1 MSENKT
7 QFIITSEGRFFRED
21 IVRNEIDPGPELE
34 KCFKASMA
42 VKLPRLVTLP
52 TWGAVSVAVDEM
64 GVQHWSVQVEEIN
77 FNTSYR
83 VKGEGKDAEMIPR
96 FVEDLSSPSLNITW
110 NKSQAMAGQAKGMD
124 IRFVVLIHPSGSRFV
139 VQKQYLYAFDDA
151 HNAYR
156 LPISNLYDTCELCNG
171 VYEGVGNTALET
183 LTKSLTQFRN
193 SSWNSDLWKDED
205 KVENF
210 IRFQPLE
217 TGFNTLPIKSPW
229 TKWCNKVVTPLV
241 KNVIV

>member
-7 QFIITSEGRFFRED
+7 QFIITPEGRFFRED

-42 VKLPRLVTLP
+42 VRLPKLVTLP
-52 TWGAVSVAVDEM
+52 TWGAVGVVVDES
-64 GVQHWSVQVEEIN
+64 GLQHWAVEVEEIN

-96 FVEDLSSPSLNITW
+96 FTEDHGSPSLNITW
-110 NKSQAMAGQAKGMD
+110 NKSHAMTGQSKGMD
-124 IRFVVLIHPSGSRFV
+124 IRFVVLIQPTGGRFAV
-139 VQKQYLYAFDDA
+139 HKQYLYAFDDA
-151 HNAYR
+151 RNAYR

-171 VYEGVGNTALET
+171 LFESSGVTALET

-193 SSWNSDLWKDED
+193 SSWNSDLWKDESI
-205 KVENF
+205 VENF

-229 TKWCNKVVTPLV
+229 TKWCTKVSTPLV